1 MSAGL
6 ARLGWIGR
14 LASWLD
20 RLFDRRPSVSTAP
33 VATAKPHVFQ
43 ALLFRPTGEPHQT
56 PRFSDLVDQA
66 RARMLASRLRSVA
79 AQNVRCS
86 LAPKRRKIE
95 APGGKAIPKK
105 APRVLKSYRRQAP
118 IETVSARA
126 RILKLTSLRPKN
138 VIDLVRDLKA
148 WRSEQQQ
155 TSRRAA

>member
-1 MSAGL
+1 MSAEV

-14 LASWLD
+14 LAGWLG
-20 RLFDRRPSVSTAP
+20 RLFDRRPSVSNSSAEP
-33 VATAKPHVFQ
+33 AKPHVFQ
-43 ALLFRPTGEPHQT
+43 ALLFRPTGETLRPN
-56 PRFSDLVDQA
+56 FAELVDRA
-66 RARMLASRLRSVA
+66 RARMLSSRLKSVA
-79 AQNVRCS
+79 AQNVPRS

-95 APGGKAIPKK
+95 APRGKAIPKK

-155 TSRRAA
+155 TSRQAA